1 MAANRVKEKGSGG
14 LERDGRKKMQ
24 LTKYAQILWFE
35 KSNNKAKAGK
45 GRYKAWQQDDV
56 KNDDDDD
63 DDDDDDVDDDSDEE
77 ASLTKKRKTRRKT
90 RRRRNTNKQLENLM

>member
-1 MAANRVKEKGSGG
+1 LSVLNCQYQ
-14 LERDGRKKMQ
+14 LQ

-63 DDDDDDVDDDSDEE
+63 DDDDDVDDDSDEE